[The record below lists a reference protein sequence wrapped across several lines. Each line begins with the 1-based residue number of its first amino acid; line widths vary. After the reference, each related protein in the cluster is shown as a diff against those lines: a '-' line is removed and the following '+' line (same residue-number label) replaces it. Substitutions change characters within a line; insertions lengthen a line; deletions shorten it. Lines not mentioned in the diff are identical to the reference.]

1 VRTTCAPSA
10 AKFREV
16 SLQVASSV
24 RREGGTASVELIA
37 VVPFLLLAALAAA
50 QIGAA
55 GQALWSAGI
64 AARAGARA
72 ELVGAEPSG
81 AARRALP
88 KGLREGAQVIAREG
102 VVVRVV
108 VPRLLPGM
116 PRLTVE
122 SGTRLDGGGG

>member
-1 VRTTCAPSA
+1 MSR
-10 AKFREV
+10 
-16 SLQVASSV
+16 QIASSA

-37 VVPFLLLAALAAA
+37 VVPVLLLAVLVAA
-50 QIGAA
+50 QLVAV
-55 GQALWSAGI
+55 GQALWSAGA

-72 ELVGAEPSG
+72 DLVGGDATR

-88 KGLREGAQVIAREG
+88 EALRTGAEVTSADG

-108 VPRLLPGM
+108 VPRLLPTL

-122 SGTRLDGGGG
+122 SGTRLDGGDD